1 MGEKKNPKVC
11 LKLCGM
17 YSAVTSLRNES
28 RKTRAG
34 HAAVISLVSFGIKAR
49 LCWFRVAGFLGI
61 GVHTGSDSHLV
72 GAVLPCAA
80 LKIRNEIVL
89 DCAGVVRVFLFTFMF
104 Y

>member
-1 MGEKKNPKVC
+1 
-11 LKLCGM
+11 M
-17 YSAVTSLRNES
+17 YSAVTSLMNES

-49 LCWFRVAGFLGI
+49 LCWFAHSRVAGFLGI